1 MALTGAPGRRH
12 LLLAPYLA
20 LVLVVTGVVFY
31 AVTAQG
37 YQAHETELN
46 DGGVW
51 VTNSSDG
58 FYGRVNKPIGQL
70 DGALFARL
78 ESSLDIIQDGA
89 AVVGWDVSAGL
100 ISTVDPAGVRIPPG
114 EEASVPT
121 AAAAELAGGS
131 LAVLDPDTGKVWT
144 QRTDPRLGL
153 PVLSALDQ
161 DAPARVEAGGDA
173 ALAVTTGGTVLVASG
188 AEDTLTTLTPRAHD
202 HVAGEPEPLPDEV
215 GAVVDLT
222 AVGETPVVLD
232 ADSGAL
238 LVPGGGRA
246 TLAPGAVLQQPGPAA
261 DGVLVAG
268 ADRLQV
274 VDTATGAAETVVD
287 GVAGRP
293 AAPVRL
299 GDCVYGAWAGGR
311 GTVATVC
318 HRSEPVVASLG
329 PGTSD
334 LVFRVNRG
342 EILLNDRSTGAVWE
356 IESEQPTRLDQWDAF
371 QERRTED
378 DDEEKNQEQDQ
389 GDRRPPK
396 AKPDDLGAR
405 PGRTTVLHPLDN
417 DTAPVGRILSI
428 RSVQDV
434 RGSEAEVTIG
444 PDGQTVQVRMP
455 EGAGT
460 TRFEYTVD
468 DGRRGVSAHATVTVT
483 PRQDAENAVPA
494 LREGFEPRLWTVP
507 AGGTL
512 DVPVLGDWRDRED
525 GDPLTLHAAVAAGG
539 ERTGAVARTTAA
551 GRVRLSAPAE
561 GGPVTVRYAVTD
573 GIGEPVQEVLRFR
586 VQDRRDRQSFP
597 ATAEPDVVSGEAG
610 EPITIRPLANDL
622 PGSDPVTPEA
632 ALAIAGKVAPT
643 GGASVTTDLVEGT
656 VTFRSATPRTYFLDY
671 AAAYGNADLDNGR
684 IRVDVRA
691 PERPPLSPVA
701 MPDNVTL
708 HGQASSLVDVLAN
721 DLDPTGGLLVVQ
733 HATPQTD
740 NQLDVAVVDGRWVRL
755 SARQGQL
762 VPNPQLVR
770 YTISNGEKSGVQGEI
785 VVSQRP
791 PPDDDTPVTETD
803 RVTVRAGSGVSV
815 AVLDNDFSPSG
826 DALGLVGNVPG
837 HPAGQLAVQRPGDER
852 VPTGTAYVAGRFVRY
867 VAPPDLEDAQT
878 LTVQY
883 VATSSRGAT
892 APGRVEVTVIPR
904 TRPNEAPGPPTLEGR
919 VVSGDT
925 VRLRLPGSG
934 VDPDGDPVTL
944 GALGSAPALGRV
956 VRMGA
961 SSLEYRAFPASV
973 GTDEFTYTVTD
984 PSGSSASGTVRV
996 VVAPPA
1002 PSQPPLAVPDTVT
1015 VEPGRRVVVDVLAN
1029 DHLSA
1034 GDRGVLTL
1042 VDPPAGAG
1050 LESETGPLVLQS
1062 PPTGDGRD
1070 LEVVYRL
1077 DNGLATSQA
1086 TVTLRTVRPWN
1097 NPPVVFDAF
1106 GEAADAV
1113 GDADADQGR
1122 GPADDADA
1130 GSVTVDVLE
1139 TAYDPDG
1146 PTVRLR
1152 VVEVA
1157 APPGVATSTDGRRV
1171 TVQQGAQPQVVP
1183 FRVEDADGGVATASL
1198 YVPALRGA
1206 APYVDPDALIR
1217 LDPGGSVTVALPD
1230 VVVDPAGGTVRFT
1243 LKDRISAA
1251 PPAALVAAVTG
1262 EDTFEVRAGERAS
1275 GPGAVSFEVT
1285 TGTSVDDPD
1294 AVLAVLSVPVQVG
1307 EEAPVLRCPTDPVPV
1322 AQGQTIELDVTSLC
1336 HVWTPDPDDLG
1347 GVEYRA
1353 DWLRSSAGLA
1363 IIEPEGRTVSVAAD
1377 GSAAPGTTGV
1387 LTVTAPGSLPG
1398 EIPVE
1403 VVDVPP
1409 PSLAPIRVADMRAGE
1424 TRTLDLAPYLRP
1436 GVADADPT
1444 VVAVEQLTGLDLDAS
1459 ADGSSVTLRTGPAVA
1474 GRAQFRVVMSDV
1486 SGDAPPGRRVE
1497 GRIALEVL
1505 DRPDTP
1511 SAPVP
1516 GRTVRS
1522 REVRLQWVRPE
1533 ANGSPI
1539 DVYEVR
1545 APGAGARRCPTTTC
1559 EITGLTNGR
1568 AYAFQVRARN
1578 AVGWSGWSASSAAVT
1593 PDAKPGV
1600 VGPVRL
1606 VRVGDRTLTLRWS
1619 PPTAKTSRIRR
1630 YLVTW
1635 PGGTRTTTTPSIVVG
1650 GLTNGNRYVFSVQAE
1665 NELDVGPARRSAPYQ
1680 SVGTPGTPQAP
1691 QVTDQETAGDQGAV
1705 TLSWA
1710 PVNPNGPDPV
1720 RYTVLRNG
1728 SALPGCTDLLAT
1740 RCDSSGITYDGTTY
1754 TYAVRATNQGVDAP
1768 GGAPRSA
1775 TGPTSSWSAVGQPE
1789 AWGDWSVRPTG
1800 SDARAVADF
1809 TVPASRGARS
1819 TVRIFVNDVQV
1830 EELQATGRV
1839 SRDVGVPHNDGP
1851 HAVRLRVCNE
1861 AQACSDSATR
1871 TVQTYGPLNDGHVL
1885 RIEPRPDGTRLSW
1898 TVTVDSNGD
1907 PATVRVTSNQGRDQ
1921 TFAANGVDV
1930 QSFTTSSR
1938 DLGYSATERLTVTI
1952 SDSSPRRGSG
1962 SRTASYTT
1970 GAAPTPTVAVSKGA
1984 SCGPGSG
1991 NGPCNSSASSPTEC
2005 NNSSCGRI
2013 VITTARWS
2021 SATLSCSLDST
2032 HGNSGWNNPYTVT
2045 ANTSDQLGAWFGYP
2059 DGRVRATCTGDDLGG
2074 ARRTVTSPWY
2084 DWPG

>member
-1 MALTGAPGRRH
+1 MALTGARGRRH

-51 VTNSSDG
+51 VTSSSDG

-70 DGALFARL
+70 DGAVFARL
-78 ESSLDIIQDGA
+78 ESSLDIVQDGA

-100 ISTVDPAGVRIPPG
+100 ISTIDPAGVRVPPG
-114 EEASVPT
+114 EDASVPT
-121 AAAAELAGGS
+121 GADVELAGGS
-131 LAVLDPDTGKVWT
+131 LAVLDPETGKVWT
-144 QRTDPRLGL
+144 QRADPRLGL
-153 PVLSALDQ
+153 PVVSSLDQ
-161 DAPARVEAGGDA
+161 EAPPRVEAGADA
-173 ALAVTTGGTVLVASG
+173 ALAVTTRGTVLVASG
-188 AEDTLTTLTPRAHD
+188 AEDTLTALTARTHD
-202 HVAGEPEPLPDEV
+202 HVAGRPEPLPDDV
-215 GAVVDLT
+215 GTTVALT

-238 LVPGGGRA
+238 LVPDGAR
-246 TLAPGAVLQQPGPAA
+246 TSVAPDAVLQQPGPRA
-261 DGVLVAG
+261 DGVLLAG
-268 ADRLQV
+268 SDRLQV
-274 VDTATGAAETVVD
+274 VDTATGTAETVVD

-318 HRSEPVVASLG
+318 RGSEPAVASLG

-342 EILLNDRSTGAVWE
+342 EIILNDRVTGAVWE

-371 QERRTED
+371 QERRTKDD
-378 DDEEKNQEQDQ
+378 DDEEKDEEQDQ

-396 AKPDDLGAR
+396 AEPDDLGAR

-434 RGSEAEVTIG
+434 RGSDAEVTIS
-444 PDGQTVQVRMP
+444 PDGQTVQVRLP
-455 EGAGT
+455 DGAGT
-460 TRFEYTVD
+460 TTFEYTVD
-468 DGRRGVSAHATVTVT
+468 DGRRDVSAHATVTVR
-483 PRQDAENAVPA
+483 PRQDAENAAPA

-525 GDPLTLHAAVAAGG
+525 GDPLTLDSAVAEGS
-539 ERTGAVARTTAA
+539 ERTGAVARSTAS
-551 GRVRLSAPAE
+551 GRVRFSAPAE

-573 GIGEPVQEVLRFR
+573 GIGEPVEEVLRFR

-643 GGASVTTDLVEGT
+643 GGATVTTDLVEGT
-656 VTFRSATPRTYFLDY
+656 VTFRSTVPRTYFLDY
-671 AAAYGNADLDNGR
+671 DAAYGNADLDDGR

-708 HGQASSLVDVLAN
+708 HGQASALVDVLAN
-721 DLDPTGGLLVVQ
+721 DLDPAGGLLVVQ
-733 HATPQTD
+733 RAIPAAD

-762 VPNPQLVR
+762 GPNPQLVR

-826 DALGLVGNVPG
+826 DALRLVGNVAG
-837 HPAGQLAVQRPGDER
+837 QPAGQLAVQRPGDER

-867 VAPPDLEDAQT
+867 VAPADLQDAQAF
-878 LTVQY
+878 TVQY
-883 VATSSRGAT
+883 VATNSRGES

-904 TRPNEAPGPPTLEGR
+904 TRPNEAPEPPGLEGR

-925 VRLRLPGSG
+925 VRLRLPGAG
-934 VDPDGDPVTL
+934 LDPDGDPVTL
-944 GALGSAPALGRV
+944 TGLGSAPALGRV
-956 VRMGA
+956 VRVGA
-961 SSLEYRAFPASV
+961 SSLEYRAFPASI
-973 GTDEFTYTVTD
+973 GTDEFAYTVTD
-984 PSGSSASGTVRV
+984 PSGGTASGTVRV
-996 VVAPPA
+996 AVVPPG
-1002 PSQPPLAVPDTVT
+1002 PSQPPLAVPDTAT
-1015 VEPGRRVVVDVLAN
+1015 VEPGRRVLVDVMAN
-1029 DHLSA
+1029 DHLST

-1042 VDPPAGAG
+1042 VDPPSGAS

-1062 PPTGDGRD
+1062 PPTADGRD

-1077 DNGLATSQA
+1077 DNGLSTSQA
-1086 TVTLRTVRPWN
+1086 VVTLRTVRPWN

-1106 GEAADAV
+1106 GQAAGGVPAGGAADD
-1113 GDADADQGR
+1113 GG
-1122 GPADDADA
+1122 ADDGGA

-1146 PTVRLR
+1146 PTAGLR

-1157 APPGVATSTDGRRV
+1157 APPGSAASTDGRRV
-1171 TVQQGAQPQVVP
+1171 TVQQGEEPLVVP
-1183 FRVEDADGGVATASL
+1183 FRVEDADGGAATASL

-1217 LDPGGSVTVALPD
+1217 LEPGESVTARLPD
-1230 VVVDPAGGTVRFT
+1230 LVVDPAGGPVRFT

-1251 PPAALVAAVTG
+1251 PPTGLVAAVTG
-1262 EDTFEVRAGERAS
+1262 EDVFEVRAGERAS

-1294 AVLAVLSVPVQVG
+1294 GVRVVLSVPVQVG
-1307 EEAPVLRCPTDPVPV
+1307 EEVPVLRCPTDPVPV

-1336 HVWTPDPDDLG
+1336 HVWTPDPEALAG
-1347 GVEYRA
+1347 LQYAA
-1353 DWLRSSAGLA
+1353 DWTRSSAGLS
-1363 IIEPEGRTVSVAAD
+1363 IIDPEGRTVSVAAD
-1377 GSAAPGTTGV
+1377 GAAEPGTAGV

-1398 EIPVE
+1398 LIPIE

-1424 TRTLDLAPYLRP
+1424 TRTLDLARYLRP
-1436 GVADADPT
+1436 GVADPEPT
-1444 VVAVEQLTGLDLDAS
+1444 VVAVEQLSGLDVDAA
-1459 ADGSSVTLRTGPAVA
+1459 ADGSSITLRTGPEVA
-1474 GRAQFRVVMSDV
+1474 GRAQLRVVMSDV
-1486 SGDAPPGRRVE
+1486 AGDPPPGRRVE
-1497 GRIALEVL
+1497 GRITLEVL

-1522 REVRLQWVRPE
+1522 GEARLQWTRPE

-1545 APGAGARRCPTTTC
+1545 APGAGSRRCPTTTC
-1559 EITGLTNGR
+1559 EVTGLVNGR
-1568 AYAFQVRARN
+1568 AYAFQVRAHN

-1593 PDAKPGV
+1593 PDAKPGI

-1606 VRVGDRTLTLRWS
+1606 VRVGDRTMTLRWS
-1619 PPTAKTSRIRR
+1619 PPTTRTSRIRR
-1630 YLVTW
+1630 YFVTW
-1635 PGGTRTTTTPSIVVG
+1635 PGGTRTTTTPSIVIG

-1680 SVGTPGTPQAP
+1680 SVGTPGAPQAP

-1710 PVNPNGPDPV
+1710 PVDPNGPDPV

-1740 RCDSSGITYDGTTY
+1740 RCDDSGITYDGATY

-1809 TVPASRGARS
+1809 TVPDSRGARS

-1830 EELQATGRV
+1830 DELQATGRV
-1839 SRDVGVPHNDGP
+1839 SRAVGVPHNDGP

-1907 PATVRVTSNQGRDQ
+1907 PATVRVTSTQGRDQ

-1930 QSFTTSSR
+1930 QSFSTSSR
-1938 DLGYSATERLTVTI
+1938 DLGYSATEQLTVTI
-1952 SDSSPRRGSG
+1952 SDSSPRRGPG
-1962 SRTASYTT
+1962 TRRASYTT